1 LQVVVR
7 RPARLPPP
15 QVPDD
20 EVLVASP
27 PRLDS
32 AQAGVVGWLQY
43 LVPVIGSLGAVLFVV
58 VNPKPI
64 YIVSG
69 VLFALAAV
77 AMGVGM
83 GAQQQLGARRRTAL
97 ERGRYRGYL
106 AELRRAA
113 RGIAEQQ
120 RAAAAWRHPAPGGL
134 QPVVC
139 SEVRRWER
147 RQDDADFLE
156 LRVGEGPRPLATPLR
171 LEGGGGPL
179 NQPDPVAEQALRN
192 FVSVQGTVSDQPLT
206 VRLTEAPVLSVVGAR
221 QPALSLLRALLGQLV
236 SLHAPDDARLMLC
249 LGERERGDWQWTKWL
264 PHIRTSRA
272 AGEGGRAV
280 RIGDASD
287 LAAAVAAEAAV
298 AGVRTAPE
306 EAAAGRPWLVI
317 LADGVMPPPEALTL
331 LRLRSGCRVSVV
343 TLAETQQSEPS
354 AVDVRLRLDGDGGLR
369 VERAEEEEPVAQG
382 RPDGLGAHAAE
393 ALARRLAPLR
403 LSPESSSR
411 RRLMETIPLA
421 ELLGIPDLGSL
432 DPAELWRPRPLPE
445 RLRLPIGVSSEGEP
459 VLLDLKEA
467 ALGGDGPHGLVIGA
481 TGSGK
486 SELLRTVVSGLALSH
501 PPDLLAFVLVDFK
514 GGAAFAGL
522 NELPH
527 VAGMITNL
535 ADDLALVDRMH
546 AALFGEMRRR
556 QQLLKQAGNLASVRD
571 YHRRQSAGAPLQPLP
586 YLLLIV
592 DEFGELLASR
602 PDFIDLFVAVGRLG
616 RSLGM
621 HLLLSSQQLEEGRLR
636 GLEGHLSYRIAL
648 RTFSAQESRS
658 VLGVPDAYELPPVP
672 GSGYLKVGTR
682 IYTRFRAALVS
693 QPYAPP
699 RGEAPAAPRPEPFT
713 LQGSRSGE
721 PTAAERTPMAEEEA
735 GGRSMLETAVA
746 QLREAAP
753 RVHQVWLPPLEPALT
768 LDMVIGELRF
778 RPGPGL
784 VAPDT
789 PWSGSLAVPLGLVDR
804 PAEQARGVLSV
815 DLSGAGGHLLLVGG
829 PQTGTS
835 TLLRTLICA
844 FSLTHTPL
852 ETQFYCVDYGGGALA
867 SLEELPQVGGVCG
880 RHDPERVRRT
890 VSEVTALLDE
900 RERRFREL
908 GIDSPAAMRAR
919 RGLGR
924 AGAGSAGGERLADV
938 FLVIDNWPA
947 VKQEFEELEP
957 QLQDIA
963 ARGLGYG
970 VHLVLSANRWIDIRS
985 SLREAIGGRL
995 ELRLHDPSE
1004 SAIDRTAAASL
1015 AAGLPGR
1022 GLTRP
1027 AFQFQAAL
1035 PRLDGRPSTA
1045 DLAPAVE
1052 QLVAGVAGTWRGPAA
1067 PAVRVLPRVLHA
1079 GELREPGG
1087 DLEPGVPIGVS
1098 ERDLCPVYLDLTSG
1112 DPHMIVFGDGESGK
1126 TNLLR
1131 IFLSGL
1137 LARSTADQVQI
1148 LVIDYRRTLLGVVPP
1163 EHLLGYAGTEPA
1175 AVQQVGETVQA
1186 LSRRLPR
1193 ADLSVEQLRNRS
1205 WWQGPEAYVVI
1216 DDYDLV
1222 ATPAG
1227 DPLAPLLPLLP
1238 HARDVG
1244 LHVVVAH
1251 RVGGAARALYQAALL
1266 LRLRELGSP
1275 GILLGGDPQEG
1286 VLLAGQRATAQ
1297 PPGRGLLV
1305 RRRDRPSLVQ
1315 VALSGGAG

>member
-1 LQVVVR
+1 MQVVVR

-97 ERGRYRGYL
+97 ERGRYQVYL
-106 AELRRAA
+106 AGLRRAA
-113 RGIAEQQ
+113 RGVTEQQ

-134 QPVVC
+134 QQVVR

-156 LRVGEGPRPLATPLR
+156 LRVGEGRRPLATPLR

-179 NQPDPVAEQALRN
+179 NRTDPVAEQALRS
-192 FVSVQGTVSDQPLT
+192 FVSAQGTVSDQPLT

-236 SLHAPDDARLMLC
+236 ALHAPDDARLMLC

-264 PHIRTSRA
+264 PHLRTSGV
-272 AGEGGRAV
+272 AGEGSAIRVGGAP
-280 RIGDASD
+280 D
-287 LAAAVAAEAAV
+287 LAAAIATEAAL
-298 AGVRTAPE
+298 AGARTSPGEPAP
-306 EAAAGRPWLVI
+306 ARPWLVI
-317 LADGVMPPPEALTL
+317 LADGVMPPPEALEL
-331 LRLRSGCRVSVV
+331 LRLRGGGRVTVV

-354 AVDVRLRLDGDGGLR
+354 AVDVRLRLDGDGGLS
-369 VERAEEEEPVAQG
+369 VERADEEKPVAQG
-382 RPDGLGAHAAE
+382 RADGLGVHAAE

-403 LSPESSSR
+403 LSPESSGR

-421 ELLGIPDLGSL
+421 ELLGIPDLASL
-432 DPAELWRPRPLPE
+432 KPAELWRPRPLPE

-486 SELLRTVVSGLALSH
+486 SELLRTVVTGLALSH

-556 QQLLKQAGNLASVRD
+556 QELLKQAGNLASVRD
-571 YHRRQSAGAPLQPLP
+571 YHRRRSAGAPLQPLP

-636 GLEGHLSYRIAL
+636 GLEGHLSYRVAL

-682 IYTRFRAALVS
+682 VYTRFRAALVS
-693 QPYAPP
+693 QPYAQ
-699 RGEAPAAPRPEPFT
+699 RREEAPAAPRLEPFT
-713 LQGSRSGE
+713 LQGPRAGE
-721 PTAAERTPMAEEEA
+721 AAAAEPRAAEEEA
-735 GGRSMLETAVA
+735 GGRSMLETAVV

-768 LDMVIGELRF
+768 LDSVIGELRS

-784 VAPDT
+784 LGPDT

-829 PQTGTS
+829 PQTGKS

-852 ETQFYCVDYGGGALA
+852 EAQFYCVDYGGGALA
-867 SLEELPQVGGVCG
+867 SLEALPQVGGVCG

-890 VSEVTALLDE
+890 VSEMTALLDE

-919 RGLGR
+919 RGTGQT
-924 AGAGSAGGERLADV
+924 GAGPTGGERLADV

-947 VKQEFEELEP
+947 VKQDFEELEP

-1004 SAIDRTAAASL
+1004 SAIDRTAAANL

-1027 AFQFQAAL
+1027 AFHFQAAL

-1052 QLVAGVAGTWRGPAA
+1052 QLVAGVAGAWRGPAA
-1067 PAVRVLPRVLHA
+1067 PPVRVLPRVLHA
-1079 GELREPGG
+1079 GELPLPGG
-1087 DLEPGVPIGVS
+1087 DLEPGVPVGVS
-1098 ERDLCPVYLDLTSG
+1098 ERDLCPVYLDLASG
-1112 DPHMIVFGDGESGK
+1112 DPHLIVFGDGESGK

-1131 IFLSGL
+1131 TFLGGL
-1137 LARSTADQVQI
+1137 LARSTAGQAQV
-1148 LVIDYRRTLLGVVPP
+1148 LVVDYRRTLLGVVPP
-1163 EHLLGYAGTEPA
+1163 EHLLGYAGTDPA
-1175 AVQQVGETVQA
+1175 AVQQVAETVQA
-1186 LSRRLPR
+1186 LSRRLPS

-1238 HARDVG
+1238 QARDVG
-1244 LHVVVAH
+1244 LHVVVTH
-1251 RVGGAARALYQAALL
+1251 RVGGAARALYQASLL

-1315 VALSGGAG
+1315 VALSGAAG